1 MDILTGAG
9 EVLTATADNEHADL
23 FRTFPNSYG
32 SLGYATR
39 LRIELEPVEPY
50 VALRH
55 VRFDDA
61 HLLAAAVEQIAL
73 SGQWEG
79 ERVDAVDGVGF
90 DPGELYLTLARWT
103 SATEA
108 AGASGRAPA
117 PSEYVDQIYLDR
129 KRTRL
134 NSS

>member
-1 MDILTGAG
+1 MRISDWSSD
-9 EVLTATADNEHADL
+9 VCSSDL
-23 FRTFPNSYG
+23 
-32 SLGYATR
+32 
-39 LRIELEPVEPY
+39 
-50 VALRH
+50 
-55 VRFDDA
+55 RFDDA

-117 PSEYVDQIYLDR
+117 PSEYVDQIYFQSIRR
-129 KRTRL
+129 KSTDLLSRSDERRVGKECVSTGRSRGSAYTEKKQ
-134 NSS
+134 NKKYTNKQKK

>member
-1 MDILTGAG
+1 MRISDWSSD
-9 EVLTATADNEHADL
+9 VCSSDL
-23 FRTFPNSYG
+23 
-32 SLGYATR
+32 
-39 LRIELEPVEPY
+39 
-50 VALRH
+50 
-55 VRFDDA
+55 RFDDA

-117 PSEYVDQIYLDR
+117 PSEYVAQIYFQSIRRHSTDLLPTAASMHSEEPPVGKER
-129 KRTRL
+129 VSPR
-134 NSS
+134 